1 MKLSV
6 SESQHSTVEFI
17 IISQSRHEKD
27 LVLCLLRI
35 LARCVE
41 VLRQFAAP
49 LKVRSELFE
58 ANAEFARSTVCP

>member
-27 LVLCLLRI
+27 LVLCLLR
-35 LARCVE
+35 AKMR
-41 VLRQFAAP
+41 AM
-49 LKVRSELFE
+49 
-58 ANAEFARSTVCP
+58 